1 MQRMRRRDFIA
12 GIAGTAA
19 AAWPL
24 VARAQQPDRMRR
36 IGVLMGIAKDA
47 EGQSRVTALREGLRD
62 LGWIEGRNIELE
74 YRWAAGQPEL
84 LRKDAAELVALRP
97 DVIMS
102 STFASLAV
110 LRNETRNI
118 PIVFV
123 MASDPVGMGIVESMA
138 RPGGNITGFTPFEP
152 SLGGK
157 WVELLKEFVPTL
169 TSAAIL
175 LNPETAPNALSF
187 VQFAQ
192 AAGSMVRV
200 SIIPTPVRAN
210 TEIER
215 SIAELAQQ
223 PGSGLIIVP
232 DAFTAARFKL
242 IVAATTRHRLPL
254 IAPLRYFTTAGGLAS
269 YGINI
274 SGEHR
279 RAAAYIDRILRG
291 EKPADLPVQAP
302 TKFEL
307 VVNLRS
313 AKALGLGFRRFRS
326 SLLALASLDLA
337 CRDHVPTFPQRSL
350 PWLLATAACGG
361 LGSAT

>member
-1 MQRMRRRDFIA
+1 MLARPHRRGDRRAFITLL
-12 GIAGTAA
+12 GSAA

-24 VARAQQPDRMRR
+24 AAPAQQPERVRR
-36 IGVLMGIAKDA
+36 IGVLMGVTKDA

-62 LGWIEGRNIELE
+62 RGWIEGRNIELE

-84 LRKDAAELVALRP
+84 LRKDAAELVAMRP

-110 LRNETRNI
+110 LRNETRSI

-123 MASDPVGMGIVESMA
+123 MVSDPVGMGIVESMA

-157 WVELLKEFVPTL
+157 WVELLKEIAPAL
-169 TSAAIL
+169 TRAAIL
-175 LNPETAPNALSF
+175 FNPETAANAPSF

-200 SIIPTPVRAN
+200 STIPTPIRAN
-210 TEIER
+210 AEIER

-223 PGSGLIIVP
+223 PGSGLVIVP
-232 DAFTAARFKL
+232 DAFTAARYKL
-242 IVAATTRHRLPL
+242 IVAATTHHRLPL
-254 IAPLRYFTTAGGLAS
+254 IVPFRYFTTAGGLAS

-274 SGEHR
+274 SGEYR

-291 EKPADLPVQAP
+291 EKPAELPVQAP

-307 VVNLRS
+307 VINLKT
-313 AKALGLGFRRFRS
+313 AKALGLEVPPT
-326 SLLALASLDLA
+326 LLARADE
-337 CRDHVPTFPQRSL
+337 VIE
-350 PWLLATAACGG
+350 
-361 LGSAT
+361 